1 MDPLPLPLL
10 LQEGVVRVRRTHE
23 FGLLS
28 AGLGAAGSQD
38 QSDEDDHEDQ
48 DGDDGQEYP
57 DQRGHIEGLSEVG
70 FRSPVSQ
77 YLIVLKKIG
86 WKV

>member
-1 MDPLPLPLL
+1 M
-10 LQEGVVRVRRTHE
+10 RVRRPHE
-23 FGLLS
+23 LGLLS
-28 AGLGAAGSQD
+28 AGLGAAGSEH
-38 QSDEDDHEDQ
+38 QSNEDDHEDQ

-57 DQRGHIEGLSEVG
+57 DQRGHIEGLGEVG
-70 FRSPVSQ
+70 FRSLVSR